1 MRAKFARALR
11 VVSERLHAKVVSGVT
26 PGAARSSPSLLSASM
41 EPLESRQLL
50 STYYVSPSGSDS
62 ASGTSSGSAW
72 KSINRVNSQSLHS
85 GDKVLFKGGSSF
97 SGSVYLPSGKS
108 GVTFGIY
115 GSGKATINSGSKPGF
130 DISKASSIN
139 ISNFNIRGNGMSSNS
154 AAGIYVHTD
163 GGKSISGF
171 TIKSVDVSG
180 YGMEGIKFQAA
191 TGSAI
196 NNVNVSY
203 SSTHDNLWGGLKAS
217 TGNISG
223 MHDYV
228 IDHVTAYNNT
238 GTSRVSGVTGNG
250 IFLEGVSNGKI
261 NRCIAYSNGKSG
273 AAPVGIW
280 CARGN
285 NYTIQYCESYNNNTR
300 TSTDGGGFD
309 FDWDVSNS
317 TMQYNYSHGNAGPGY
332 ILAAGTHTLRSCTVR
347 YNVSENDGRK
357 NGRAGMQIWGDVR
370 DSSILNNA
378 VYITSTGNSNT
389 AGMYIHDLGADG
401 RTPQNLNVRN
411 NIFYT
416 TGGVKILNVTSGVVS
431 KGTVHFNG
439 NCYHSGGSSFKIHW
453 GNNDYSSLSSWR
465 DAKGQEKM
473 NGSATG
479 YQGDPKLNSA
489 GHGGTISNIDS
500 LTSLSAYKLQSS
512 SPLINK
518 GVTPPGTLSSSV
530 TDFFGDTLPKGGKYD
545 IGVDEVA

>member
-1 MRAKFARALR
+1 
-11 VVSERLHAKVVSGVT
+11 
-26 PGAARSSPSLLSASM
+26 
-41 EPLESRQLL
+41 
-50 STYYVSPSGSDS
+50 
-62 ASGTSSGSAW
+62 
-72 KSINRVNSQSLHS
+72 
-85 GDKVLFKGGSSF
+85 
-97 SGSVYLPSGKS
+97 
-108 GVTFGIY
+108 
-115 GSGKATINSGSKPGF
+115 
-130 DISKASSIN
+130 
-139 ISNFNIRGNGMSSNS
+139 
-154 AAGIYVHTD
+154 
-163 GGKSISGF
+163 
-171 TIKSVDVSG
+171 
-180 YGMEGIKFQAA
+180 
-191 TGSAI
+191 
-196 NNVNVSY
+196 
-203 SSTHDNLWGGLKAS
+203 
-217 TGNISG
+217 
-223 MHDYV
+223 
-228 IDHVTAYNNT
+228 
-238 GTSRVSGVTGNG
+238 
-250 IFLEGVSNGKI
+250 
-261 NRCIAYSNGKSG
+261 
-273 AAPVGIW
+273 
-280 CARGN
+280 
-285 NYTIQYCESYNNNTR
+285 
-300 TSTDGGGFD
+300 
-309 FDWDVSNS
+309 
-317 TMQYNYSHGNAGPGY
+317 MQYNYSHGNAGPGY

-439 NCYHSGGSSFKIHW
+439 NCYYSGGSSFKIHW